1 MSRLCAHLSPLFIGC
16 NTLYVRAT
24 RTRLAGCRRS
34 QQPFRLLT
42 IDRFFLKCQMTNRCR
57 MLLILCLL
65 GGAVG
70 ILRQQD
76 MLSLLCLALLIWIL
90 SVWCLFRFRVLRAT
104 TNAQVERTVDG
115 RQMASSPVL
124 WTGREFEIEAQ
135 ITFGSRPLALACTTA
150 DFVPELVDQVSGESS
165 QAFNA
170 SASETTIRYCVT
182 PKAAGGAVFPGV
194 HLSMS
199 DSYGFFLHE
208 QFINLNE
215 TLRCLPRYDTT
226 PTMHPTV
233 KRLNNLPQHGIHRL
247 MRAGLGS
254 ELLELREYQPGD
266 PPKSIAWKVSA
277 RREQLMTRQYESE
290 VPVRVTIF
298 LDGHAPARSGA
309 FGNRP
314 IDQLNSLAASICS
327 AALRSGDA
335 VGLVRIDEDGQVA
348 TKPAFGDRCL
358 HQVLRAI
365 SDFSIRP
372 NRTIRSIT
380 PGGIQRLT
388 SICRYLFPDLMQQHT
403 NLTAFSWR
411 PLLPWNRTIYF
422 ARVRLANLLATLYN
436 LSPTECCRLMAD
448 DSLLGKY
455 ADQMLADNGQSHLV
469 ANTVPR
475 NSEQWAASLC
485 RSIHNAIL
493 RAQDNEIFV
502 ILTDVIQYHDQLDP
516 LLDAVKVA
524 AGRHHRV
531 IFVCPDRAGDRLS
544 SRRSGLDAVA
554 AQLQTGGTPA
564 QIEAAILATASD
576 LALGDAQRVVR
587 RKIRRA
593 GANVSFALP
602 DTAVSTVMSQVQLAS
617 QGFTV
622 GARA

>member
-1 MSRLCAHLSPLFIGC
+1 
-16 NTLYVRAT
+16 
-24 RTRLAGCRRS
+24 
-34 QQPFRLLT
+34 
-42 IDRFFLKCQMTNRCR
+42 MTNRCR

-65 GGAVG
+65 GSAVG
-70 ILRQQD
+70 IFRQKD
-76 MLSLLCLALLIWIL
+76 TLSLLCLAILVWIFG
-90 SVWCLFRFRVLRAT
+90 VWCLFRIRVLLAST
-104 TNAQVERTVDG
+104 SAMVERTVDG
-115 RQMASSPVL
+115 RPISTSPVL
-124 WTGREFEIEAQ
+124 WTGREFEIEAKL
-135 ITFGSRPLALACTTA
+135 TFGGRTLAVQCTAA
-150 DFVPELVDQVSGESS
+150 DFVPELVDRVAGDSAQSFS
-165 QAFNA
+165 A
-170 SASETTIRYCVT
+170 SATETTIRYTVT

-194 HLSMS
+194 HLAMS

-208 QFINLNE
+208 QFVNLNE
-215 TLRCLPRYDTT
+215 TLRCLPRYTTT
-226 PTMHPTV
+226 PTMQPTV

-254 ELLELREYQPGD
+254 ELLELREYQSGD

-277 RREQLMTRQYESE
+277 RRQQLMTRQYESE

-298 LDGHAPARSGA
+298 LDGHSPARSGT

-314 IDQLNSLAASICS
+314 IDQLNDLAANICS
-327 AALRSGDA
+327 AAVRSGDA
-335 VGLVRIDEDGQVA
+335 VGLVTIDEDGHRA

-365 SDFSIRP
+365 ADFSIRP

-388 SICRYLFPDLMQQHT
+388 SICRYLFPDLMEQQT
-403 NLTAFSWR
+403 NQTAFSWR
-411 PLLPWNRTIYF
+411 PLLPWNRANHF
-422 ARVRLANLLATLYN
+422 ARVRLANLLSTLYN
-436 LSPTECCRLMAD
+436 LSPLECCRLVTD
-448 DSLLGKY
+448 DPLLGKY
-455 ADQMLADNGQSHLV
+455 ADRMLADYGQSHLV

-475 NSEQWAASLC
+475 NSERWAQSLC
-485 RSIHNAIL
+485 RSIHNAVI

-531 IFVCPDRAGDRLS
+531 VFVCPDRAGDKLS

-554 AQLQTGGTPA
+554 AQLHAGGTPA

-576 LALGDAQRVVR
+576 LALDDAQRVVR

-602 DTAVSTVMSQVQLAS
+602 DTAVTTVMGQVQLAS
-617 QGFTV
+617 QGFV
-622 GARA
+622 AGART